1 MKLLLKATTN
11 MINQIN
17 TGLFFVFIFNKLI
30 FDTKMQFLGKI
41 FLSTFAVLISAWLLP
56 GVRVEDF
63 LSAFLVAISLAIL
76 NAIVKPILIILTI
89 PVTIISLGLFLL
101 VINAFIIYLADSMV
115 TGFEVDGFW
124 WAIFFSIVLS
134 LVTSILSGFD
144 KKENTKRRDR

>member
-1 MKLLLKATTN
+1 
-11 MINQIN
+11 
-17 TGLFFVFIFNKLI
+17 
-30 FDTKMQFLGKI
+30 MQFLGKI

-63 LSAFLVAISLAIL
+63 LSAFLVAISLAVL

-89 PVTIISLGLFLL
+89 PVTILTLGLFLL
-101 VINAFIIYLADSMV
+101 VINAFIIYLADSLV
-115 TGFEVDGFW
+115 SGFEVDGFW

-144 KKENTKRRDR
+144 KKENTKTRDR

>member
-1 MKLLLKATTN
+1 MKLLLSATTN

-144 KKENTKRRDR
+144 KKENKKRRD

>member
-1 MKLLLKATTN
+1 

-17 TGLFFVFIFNKLI
+17 AGLFFVFTFNKLI

-63 LSAFLVAISLAIL
+63 LSAFLVAISLAVL

-89 PVTIISLGLFLL
+89 PVTIISLGLFLF
-101 VINAFIIYLADSMV
+101 VINAFIIYLADNMV
-115 TGFEVDGFW
+115 AGFEVDGFW

-144 KKENTKRRDR
+144 KKENKKRRD

>member
-17 TGLFFVFIFNKLI
+17 AGLFFVFTFNKLI

-63 LSAFLVAISLAIL
+63 LSAFLVAISLAVL

-89 PVTIISLGLFLL
+89 PVTIISLGLFLF
-101 VINAFIIYLADSMV
+101 VINAFIIYLADNMLA
-115 TGFEVDGFW
+115 GFEVDGFW

-144 KKENTKRRDR
+144 KKENKKRRD

>member
-17 TGLFFVFIFNKLI
+17 AGLFFVFTFNKLI

-63 LSAFLVAISLAIL
+63 LSAFLVAISLAVL

-89 PVTIISLGLFLL
+89 PVTIISLGLFLF
-101 VINAFIIYLADSMV
+101 VINAFIIYLADNMV
-115 TGFEVDGFW
+115 AGLEVDGFW

-144 KKENTKRRDR
+144 KKENKKRRD

>member
-17 TGLFFVFIFNKLI
+17 AGLFFVFTFNKLI

-63 LSAFLVAISLAIL
+63 LSAFLVAISLAVL
-76 NAIVKPILIILTI
+76 NAIVKPILIILTF
-89 PVTIISLGLFLL
+89 PVTIISLGLFLF
-101 VINAFIIYLADSMV
+101 VINAFIIYLADNMV
-115 TGFEVDGFW
+115 AGFEVDGFW

-144 KKENTKRRDR
+144 KKENKKRRD

>member
-17 TGLFFVFIFNKLI
+17 AGLFFVFTFNKLI

-63 LSAFLVAISLAIL
+63 LSAFLVAISLAVL

-89 PVTIISLGLFLL
+89 PVTIISLGLFLF
-101 VINAFIIYLADSMV
+101 VINAFIIYLADNMV
-115 TGFEVDGFW
+115 AGFEVDGFW

-144 KKENTKRRDR
+144 KKENKKRRD